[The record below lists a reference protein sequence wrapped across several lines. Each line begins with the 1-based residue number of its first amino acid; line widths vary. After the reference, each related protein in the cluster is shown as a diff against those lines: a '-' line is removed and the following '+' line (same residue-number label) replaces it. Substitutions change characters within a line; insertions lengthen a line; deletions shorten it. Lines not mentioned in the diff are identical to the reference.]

1 MQGFLYADQLRIVAE
16 LNGSNQVVSRFVY
29 GSMPNVPD
37 YMVRSGVTYR
47 LVTDHLGSPRL
58 VVNMANGSVAQR
70 LDYDE
75 FGNVLTDTNPGF
87 QPFGFAGGLYDR
99 DAKLVRFG
107 ARDYDPETGRWTA
120 KDPIR
125 FRAGDANLYGY
136 VLAEP
141 VNLIDRTG
149 KGPSEAAS
157 VFFLCEAGMQIAD
170 AMGGNDPLRIQ
181 DSTATL
187 RHTLRQVQ
195 KRKEE
200 CAGDIDKLIELDSM
214 ERQLLGAVAT
224 LTNLEINSPVTAIGA
239 LQHAV
244 CLLGAGAAGMLPVP

>member
-1 MQGFLYADQLRIVAE
+1 MHVEPFLIEPQRAHDRPRVRE
-16 LNGSNQVVSRFVY
+16 L
-29 GSMPNVPD
+29 
-37 YMVRSGVTYR
+37 
-47 LVTDHLGSPRL
+47 LEH
-58 VVNMANGSVAQR
+58 
-70 LDYDE
+70 
-75 FGNVLTDTNPGF
+75 
-87 QPFGFAGGLYDR
+87 GGL
-99 DAKLVRFG
+99 
-107 ARDYDPETGRWTA
+107 
-120 KDPIR
+120 PI
-125 FRAGDANLYGY
+125 DELTHY
-136 VLAEP
+136 
-141 VNLIDRTG
+141 
-149 KGPSEAAS
+149 
-157 VFFLCEAGMQIAD
+157 GMQIAD